1 MHVRSSLKDALPGIP
16 RVEEIMTTKII
27 SAHPDQGIK
36 ECMGLMTGNQIRHL
50 PILENG
56 EICGVVSLGDLVKT
70 IISEQEL
77 TIKNLEPFVS
87 GEY

>member
-1 MHVRSSLKDALPGIP
+1 MIPDTSYDQLYTRCYFSLTIICVRSVILDAP
-16 RVEEIMTTKII
+16 
-27 SAHPDQGIK
+27 AY
-36 ECMGLMTGNQIRHL
+36 
-50 PILENG
+50 
-56 EICGVVSLGDLVKT
+56 GVVSLGDLVKT